1 MPKKNLKQ
9 FTGYKQNP
17 AMKMV
22 TVASG
27 TPSYADRID
36 NSVDLDAIGKK
47 TDNFANMIIDSRS
60 GAYSKVVN
68 NPNTG
73 LGYKTNTSRQF
84 AEGTNK
90 KYPYLFSAFDQDA
103 NSDKNVL
110 FSRPGSSDRGV
121 GHVVRDS
128 KDGSV
133 ISADFTT
140 SNNTARRDNYLNEA
154 EILRREFQGN
164 KDKKSL
170 KLYEQDAKFS
180 SDTYDNIIKS
190 VRSGNIQ
197 GAREAIDLAK
207 SQYNSGDVLVSPYAG
222 FRRER
227 FLGPIGNTSLGNSLS
242 NLDLAN
248 KEFRGGMNLTNYI
261 GSFRGEKA
269 TDYGIKGFN
278 VTNPVKFRTRRMI
291 SGFDDLQNRAES
303 AQKYSNLFAKA
314 GVRGKRFA
322 TNNKIFFDN
331 FKKKNNFDTKSGI

>member
-1 MPKKNLKQ
+1 MPKKNLRQ
-9 FTGYKQNP
+9 NTGFQLNP

-22 TVASG
+22 TNATGSPSASERF
-27 TPSYADRID
+27 AANNQIIMDDI
-36 NSVDLDAIGKK
+36 AQK
-47 TDNFANMIIDSRS
+47 TDNFANMVIDSRS

-68 NPNTG
+68 NPDTG

-84 AEGTNK
+84 GQGTNK
-90 KYPYLFSAFDQDA
+90 KYPYLYSAFDQDA

-128 KDGSV
+128 KDGSI

-154 EILRREFQGN
+154 DILRREFQGS

-170 KLYEQDAKFS
+170 KLYEQDAKWS

-190 VRSGNIQ
+190 VGSGNIQ
-197 GAREAIDLAK
+197 GAREAIELAK
-207 SQYNSGDVLVSPYAG
+207 SQYNSGDALVSPYAG

-248 KEFRGGMNLTNYI
+248 KEYRGGMNLSNYI
-261 GSFRGEKA
+261 GKNA

-278 VTNPVKFRTRRMI
+278 VLNPVKFRTRRMI

-303 AQKYSNLFAKA
+303 AQKYSNLFAKE
-314 GVRGKRFA
+314 GVKGKRFEI
-322 TNNKIFFDN
+322 NNKIFFD
-331 FKKKNNFDTKSGI
+331 KLKNNFDTKSGK

>member
-1 MPKKNLKQ
+1 MPKKNLRQ
-9 FTGYKQNP
+9 NTGFQLNP

-22 TVASG
+22 TNATGSPSASERF
-27 TPSYADRID
+27 AANNQIIMDDI
-36 NSVDLDAIGKK
+36 AQK
-47 TDNFANMIIDSRS
+47 TDNFANMVIDSRS

-68 NPNTG
+68 NPDTG

-84 AEGTNK
+84 GQGTNK
-90 KYPYLFSAFDQDA
+90 KYPYLYSAFDQDA

-128 KDGSV
+128 KDGSI

-154 EILRREFQGN
+154 DILRREFQGN

-190 VRSGNIQ
+190 VGSGNIQ
-197 GAREAIDLAK
+197 GAREAIELAK
-207 SQYNSGDVLVSPYAG
+207 SQYNSGDALVSPYAG

-248 KEFRGGMNLTNYI
+248 KEYRGGMNLTNYI
-261 GSFRGEKA
+261 GKNA

-303 AQKYSNLFAKA
+303 AQKYSNLFAKE
-314 GVRGKRFA
+314 GVKGKRFEI
-322 TNNKIFFDN
+322 NNKIFFD
-331 FKKKNNFDTKSGI
+331 KLKNNFDTKSGK

>member
-1 MPKKNLKQ
+1 MPKKNLRQ
-9 FTGYKQNP
+9 NTGFQLNP

-22 TVASG
+22 TNATGSPSASERF
-27 TPSYADRID
+27 AANNQIIMDDI
-36 NSVDLDAIGKK
+36 AQK
-47 TDNFANMIIDSRS
+47 TDNFANMVIDSRS

-68 NPNTG
+68 NPDTG

-84 AEGTNK
+84 GQGTNK
-90 KYPYLFSAFDQDA
+90 KYPYLYSAFDQDA

-128 KDGSV
+128 KDGSI

-154 EILRREFQGN
+154 DILRREFQGS

-170 KLYEQDAKFS
+170 KLYEQDAKWS

-190 VRSGNIQ
+190 VGSGNIQ
-197 GAREAIDLAK
+197 GAREAIELAK
-207 SQYNSGDVLVSPYAG
+207 SQYNSGDALVSPYAG

-248 KEFRGGMNLTNYI
+248 KEYRGGMNLTNYI
-261 GSFRGEKA
+261 GKNA

-303 AQKYSNLFAKA
+303 AQKYSNLFAKE
-314 GVRGKRFA
+314 GVKGKRFEI
-322 TNNKIFFDN
+322 NNKIFFD
-331 FKKKNNFDTKSGI
+331 KLKNNFDTKSGK

>member
-1 MPKKNLKQ
+1 MPKKNLRQ
-9 FTGYKQNP
+9 NTGFQLNP

-22 TVASG
+22 TNATGSPSASERF
-27 TPSYADRID
+27 AANNQIIMNDI
-36 NSVDLDAIGKK
+36 AQK
-47 TDNFANMIIDSRS
+47 TDNFANMVIDSRS

-84 AEGTNK
+84 GQGANK

-110 FSRPGSSDRGV
+110 FSGAGSSDRGV

-128 KDGSV
+128 RDGSL
-133 ISADFTT
+133 ISADLST
-140 SNNTARRDNYLNEA
+140 SNNTLRRDNYLNEA
-154 EILRREFQGN
+154 DTLRREFQGN

-170 KLYEQDAKFS
+170 KLYEQDAKWS

-197 GAREAIDLAK
+197 GARKAIELAK
-207 SQYNSGDVLVSPYAG
+207 SQYNSGDVLVSKYAG

-248 KEFRGGMNLTNYI
+248 KEYRGGMNLTNYI
-261 GSFRGEKA
+261 GKNA
-269 TDYGIKGFN
+269 DDYGIRGFN

-303 AQKYSNLFAKA
+303 AQKYSNLFAKE
-314 GVRGKRFA
+314 GVKGKRFEI
-322 TNNKIFFDN
+322 NNKIFFD
-331 FKKKNNFDTKSGI
+331 KLKNNFDTKSGK

>member
-1 MPKKNLKQ
+1 MPKKNLRQ
-9 FTGYKQNP
+9 NTGFQLNP

-22 TVASG
+22 TNATGSPSASERF
-27 TPSYADRID
+27 AANNQIIMDDI
-36 NSVDLDAIGKK
+36 AQK
-47 TDNFANMIIDSRS
+47 TDNFANMVIDSRS

-68 NPNTG
+68 NPDTG
-73 LGYKTNTSRQF
+73 LGYKTNTNKQF

-110 FSRPGSSDRGV
+110 FSGPGSSDRGV

-128 KDGSV
+128 KDGTV

-154 EILRREFQGN
+154 DTLRKEFQGST
-164 KDKKSL
+164 DKKSL

-207 SQYNSGDVLVSPYAG
+207 SQYNSGAMVSPYAG

-227 FLGPIGNTSLGNSLS
+227 FLGKIGNTSLGNSLS
-242 NLDLAN
+242 MLDLAN
-248 KEFRGGMNLTNYI
+248 KEYAGGMNLTNYI
-261 GSFRGEKA
+261 GKNA
-269 TDYGIKGFN
+269 TDYGITGFN
-278 VTNPVKFRTRRMI
+278 INNQVKYRTRKMI
-291 SGFDDLQNRAES
+291 SGFDDLQNKAES
-303 AQKYSNLFAKA
+303 AQNYSNLFAKA
-314 GVRGKRFA
+314 GVRGKRFE

-331 FKKKNNFDTKSGI
+331 LKKKNKFDTKSGK

>member
-1 MPKKNLKQ
+1 MPKKNLRQ
-9 FTGYKQNP
+9 NTGFQLNP

-22 TVASG
+22 TNATGSPSASERF
-27 TPSYADRID
+27 AANNQIIMDDI
-36 NSVDLDAIGKK
+36 AQK
-47 TDNFANMIIDSRS
+47 TDNFANMVIDSRS

-68 NPNTG
+68 NPGTG

-84 AEGTNK
+84 GQGTNK
-90 KYPYLFSAFDQDA
+90 KYPYLYSAFDQDA

-128 KDGSV
+128 KDGSI

-154 EILRREFQGN
+154 DILRREFQGS

-170 KLYEQDAKFS
+170 KLYEQDAKWS

-190 VRSGNIQ
+190 VGSGNIQ
-197 GAREAIDLAK
+197 GAREAIELAK
-207 SQYNSGDVLVSPYAG
+207 SQYNSGDALVSPYAG

-248 KEFRGGMNLTNYI
+248 KEYRGGMNLTNYI
-261 GSFRGEKA
+261 GKNA

-303 AQKYSNLFAKA
+303 AQKYSNLFAKE
-314 GVRGKRFA
+314 GVKGKRFEI
-322 TNNKIFFDN
+322 NNKIFFD
-331 FKKKNNFDTKSGI
+331 KLKNNFDTKSGK